1 MASDARDEPGE
12 DADRTTQHASIATA
26 SHPALIGPYR
36 VLALI
41 GEGAMGIVYEAEQE
55 RPRRRVAL
63 KIIRPGVST
72 PAMLRRFEHEYEFL
86 GRLQHDGIAQIYQAG
101 IADTGFG
108 PQPYFAMELVRGRK
122 LDDYARLKE
131 LDLRQRLT
139 MVAEIAD
146 AVQHAHH
153 RGVIHRDLKPANI
166 LVTESGHPK
175 VLDFGLAR
183 AAQAELQSTVQ
194 TMAGEVVG
202 TMSYMSPE
210 QVVGDMS
217 ELDTRSDVYAL
228 GVVLYELLS
237 GRLPFDLSRKSLPEA
252 VRIIRDEEPT
262 RLSSITRAL
271 PGDVETIVAKALEKD
286 KLRRYGSAADLAG
299 DIRRFLRNEP
309 IVARRPSASYQVRKF
324 AHRHRGLVG
333 GAVAVLVALVAGVVV
348 STWQAVRASRAE
360 RVAQARATEAQGEKA
375 KAEAV
380 TTFLTDMLAS
390 ANPSQARGRDVTVRM
405 ALDEAARKIDA
416 GAMKGEPDIEVAV
429 RNAIATTYEGLGL
442 FEPAER
448 QLRTSLD
455 LQSRALRN
463 PLLRADTDSR
473 LVNVLYKHQKFAEAR
488 PVAEE
493 AVRLRQ
499 EALGPRHADTAT
511 SLDDLGAILMAN
523 GDAVAAEARMREA
536 LAIRRDVLGPDDPQ
550 LSTSLNNVGF
560 ALQEKGDVQQ
570 AQAMFLESLA
580 IDKRRLG
587 NDHPE
592 VAIKLVNLARLNND
606 LHRPEAAEPFARE
619 AVAIRRKVL
628 GNDHPALA
636 NALDQ
641 LASAVEVRQPDEE
654 EPLRREALAI
664 LTRALGAGHR
674 ETARLQSNLG
684 FMLYRRGAYPEAVSL
699 YRAALASL
707 RQTLGA
713 ESSLALGAQAGL
725 AQNLNGLGDFR
736 GAEEAAREALAVY
749 RKQPTNQ
756 QVVTVLM
763 ALGDALVGQ
772 RRLTE
777 AIPYLRQANAI
788 FDKGGPRRTPWYK
801 PEAQSSLGAA
811 LASTDDRAEAER
823 LLLAGY
829 QGLQAVAST
838 PPVRLRA
845 SIERLIAFYAASGR
859 RDDAAEW
866 RKRLPAVGA
875 TGQRVEASAVR

>member
-1 MASDARDEPGE
+1 MDSDAREEPVE
-12 DADRTTQHASIATA
+12 DADRTTQHGSLSTA
-26 SHPALIGPYR
+26 SHPARIGPYR

-72 PAMLRRFEHEYEFL
+72 PALLRRFEHEYEFL

-108 PQPYFAMELVRGRK
+108 PQPYFAMELVRGRR
-122 LDDYARLKE
+122 LDEYVRLKE

-139 MVAEIAD
+139 LVADIAD

-166 LVTESGHPK
+166 LITESGHPK

-271 PGDVETIVAKALEKD
+271 PADVETIVAKALEKD

-324 AHRHRGLVG
+324 AHRHKGLVG
-333 GAVAVLVALVAGVVV
+333 GVMAVLVALVAGVVV

-360 RVAQARATEAQGEKA
+360 RVAQARANEAQSEKA

-380 TTFLTDMLAS
+380 TRFLTDMLGS
-390 ANPSQARGRDVTVRM
+390 ANPAEARGRDVTVRE

-416 GAMKGEPDIEVAV
+416 GAMRGEPDVEVAV

-455 LQSRALRN
+455 LQARAGRN
-463 PLLRADTDSR
+463 PVLRADTDTR

-536 LAIRRDVLGPDDPQ
+536 LAIRRAVLGPDDPQ

-580 IDKRRLG
+580 IDRRRLG

-606 LHRPEAAEPFARE
+606 QHKPEAAEPFARE

-641 LASAVEVRQPDEE
+641 LASAMEARQPDEE
-654 EPLRREALAI
+654 ERLRREALAI

-674 ETARLQSNLG
+674 ETGRLQNNLG

-699 YRAALASL
+699 YRAALESF

-713 ESSLALGAQAGL
+713 ESSLTVGAHVGL

-736 GAEEAAREALAVY
+736 GAEAAAREALAVR
-749 RKQPTNQ
+749 RKLPTNQ

-772 RRLTE
+772 RRFPE
-777 AIPYLRQANAI
+777 AIPHLREANAI
-788 FDKGGPRRTPWYK
+788 FDKGGPLRTPWYK

-811 LASTDDRAEAER
+811 LAGTEERADAER

-829 QGLQAVAST
+829 QGLNDLPST

-845 SIERLIAFYAASGR
+845 SIARLIAFYTASGR
-859 RDDAAEW
+859 HDDAAVW
-866 RKRLPAVGA
+866 RKRLREVAP
-875 TGQRVEASAVR
+875 TGPRVEASAA

>member
-1 MASDARDEPGE
+1 MDS
-12 DADRTTQHASIATA
+12 DADRTTQNVSIGTA
-26 SHPALIGPYR
+26 SHPPRIGPYR

-55 RPRRRVAL
+55 MPRRRVAL

-72 PAMLRRFEHEYEFL
+72 PTMLRRFEHEYEFL

-228 GVVLYELLS
+228 GVVLYEMVS
-237 GRLPFDLSRKSLPEA
+237 GKLPFDLSRKSLPEA
-252 VRIIRDEEPT
+252 VRIIRDEEPA

-286 KLRRYGSAADLAG
+286 KLRRYGSAADLAS

-309 IVARRPSASYQVRKF
+309 IIARRPSASYQVRKF
-324 AHRHRGLVG
+324 AHRHKGLVG
-333 GAVAVLVALVAGVVV
+333 GVVAVLVALVAGVIV

-380 TTFLTDMLAS
+380 TKFLTDMLAS
-390 ANPSQARGRDVTVRM
+390 ADPSQARGREVTVRA

-416 GAMKGEPDIEVAV
+416 GAMKGEPDVEVAV
-429 RNAIATTYEGLGL
+429 RNAIATMYDGLGL

-455 LQSRALRN
+455 VQSRASRN
-463 PLLRADTDSR
+463 PVLRADTDTR
-473 LVNVLYKHQKFAEAR
+473 LVNVLYKHQKFAEAK

-499 EALGPRHADTAT
+499 EALGPKHADTAT
-511 SLDDLGAILMAN
+511 SLDDLGAVLMAT
-523 GDAVAAEARMREA
+523 GDAVGAEARMREA
-536 LAIRRDVLGPDDPQ
+536 LAIRREVLAPDDPQ
-550 LSTSLNNVGF
+550 LSTSLNNIGF
-560 ALQEKGDVQQ
+560 TLMEKGDPQQ
-570 AQAMFLESLA
+570 AQTMFLESLA
-580 IDKRRLG
+580 IDRRRLG

-628 GNDHPALA
+628 GNDHPSLA

-641 LASAVEVRQPDEE
+641 LANAVEMRHPDEE
-654 EPLRREALAI
+654 ERLRREALAI
-664 LTRALGAGHR
+664 LTHAFGPGNR
-674 ETARLQSNLG
+674 ETARLQNNLG
-684 FMLYRRGAYPEAVSL
+684 FMLYRRGAYQEAVSL
-699 YRAALASL
+699 YRQAVETF
-707 RQTLGA
+707 RQTVGTD
-713 ESSLALGAQAGL
+713 SSLTLVAQLGL
-725 AQNLNGLGDFR
+725 AQNLNGLGDFH
-736 GAEEAAREALAVY
+736 GAEAVAREALAVY
-749 RKQPTNQ
+749 RT
-756 QVVTVLM
+756 
-763 ALGDALVGQ
+763 AAD
-772 RRLTE
+772 
-777 AIPYLRQANAI
+777 
-788 FDKGGPRRTPWYK
+788 
-801 PEAQSSLGAA
+801 QS
-811 LASTDDRAEAER
+811 
-823 LLLAGY
+823 AG
-829 QGLQAVAST
+829 
-838 PPVRLRA
+838 
-845 SIERLIAFYAASGR
+845 
-859 RDDAAEW
+859 RDDPHG
-866 RKRLPAVGA
+866 LG
-875 TGQRVEASAVR
+875 